1 LFEVFSD
8 IAARQPDHLAVDDGA
23 VRLGYAELHDRAAV
37 LGARVAARVPKGG
50 LIGVLLP
57 TDARYPVAW
66 LACLAARRSF
76 LPLDPHMPPA
86 RSRAI
91 IAEAGLAAVIV
102 PTTDSDLGAELPAGL
117 LRIPMAGESGPESP
131 PLSRGLPPA
140 EVGMVLFT
148 SGSTGRP
155 KGIALHE
162 RSQLR
167 KALNYRAACGLGPG
181 DRLLSLHPPST
192 NGGAGD
198 TLGALLCGASL
209 HLVDLKRV
217 GLAGVLAALRGGV
230 TVCATVPA
238 VMRTLMAMD
247 GAAEALRQVRVLRL
261 GGDTVMGSD
270 VAGLARVLAPAA
282 RILVRFGM
290 TESGATLAQR
300 VVDPRAP
307 IEAGPLALDTA
318 VPGQT
323 ISVEDAHGA
332 AVPPGE
338 AGELVVRGRYVA
350 LGHWVGGRLDS
361 SAFPADPSVPGARCY
376 RTGDMVLVRADGM
389 LVPVGRADRQV
400 KINGVRVEPAE
411 TEAALRGLAGV
422 MDAAILVHGDADA
435 PMLVAFVVPAAGEC
449 AQTDT
454 QRADTQQTGAQLAR
468 GWRSA
473 LAALLPP
480 QQVPAQ
486 IRVVPAIPLLP
497 SLKPDLSA
505 LRAMLA
511 TQETPGLLGRVWNR
525 LRGDGQRGLAVAV
538 QSRGR
543 RNEIVP

>member
-1 LFEVFSD
+1 
-8 IAARQPDHLAVDDGA
+8 
-23 VRLGYAELHDRAAV
+23 
-37 LGARVAARVPKGG
+37 
-50 LIGVLLP
+50 
-57 TDARYPVAW
+57 
-66 LACLAARRSF
+66 
-76 LPLDPHMPPA
+76 
-86 RSRAI
+86 
-91 IAEAGLAAVIV
+91 
-102 PTTDSDLGAELPAGL
+102 
-117 LRIPMAGESGPESP
+117 
-131 PLSRGLPPA
+131 
-140 EVGMVLFT
+140 
-148 SGSTGRP
+148 
-155 KGIALHE
+155 
-162 RSQLR
+162 
-167 KALNYRAACGLGPG
+167 
-181 DRLLSLHPPST
+181 
-192 NGGAGD
+192 
-198 TLGALLCGASL
+198 
-209 HLVDLKRV
+209 
-217 GLAGVLAALRGGV
+217 
-230 TVCATVPA
+230 VCATVPA

-454 QRADTQQTGAQLAR
+454 QQTGAQLAR